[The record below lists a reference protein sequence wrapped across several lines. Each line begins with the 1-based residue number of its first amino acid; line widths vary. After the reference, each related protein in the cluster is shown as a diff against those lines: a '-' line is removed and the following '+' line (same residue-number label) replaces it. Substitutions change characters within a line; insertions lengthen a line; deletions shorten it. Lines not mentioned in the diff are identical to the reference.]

1 MQNKK
6 LIRFVESFV
15 ILPVVTLS
23 MPFGS
28 VPTNY
33 VDTNSQNP
41 QVVLSQKQNTG
52 PLSLFAFNQEVDKEA
67 KILKLKADA
76 IDNYFEEHN
85 MPLAGTGL
93 KMAQEAE
100 KNGLDWRL
108 IAAISV
114 RESTGGINDCVKVD
128 NNPFGWGSC
137 KIGFKTL
144 DEAIET
150 VAKNLGGNNPSTA
163 YHYSGKTT
171 KEILQKYNPPSV
183 VAKYAQQ
190 VMSIM
195 KDIGD
200 ENVKLPDDTANI
212 SNINNT

>member
-1 MQNKK
+1 M
-6 LIRFVESFV
+6 ESFV

-52 PLSLFAFNQEVDKEA
+52 ALSLFAFNQEIDKKA

-76 IDNYFEEHN
+76 IDAYFDSHD
-85 MPLAGTGL
+85 MPLSGTGL
-93 KMAQEAE
+93 KMVQEAE
-100 KNGLDWRL
+100 NNGLDWRL
-108 IAAISV
+108 LAAIAV
-114 RESTGGINDCVKVD
+114 RESTGGKNDCQKVD

-137 KIGFKTL
+137 KIGFDSI

-150 VAKNLGGNNPSTA
+150 VARNLGGNNPSTA

-183 VAKYAQQ
+183 VAHYAQQ

-200 ENVKLPDDTANI
+200 ETVTLPGDDT
-212 SNINNT
+212 SSDNT